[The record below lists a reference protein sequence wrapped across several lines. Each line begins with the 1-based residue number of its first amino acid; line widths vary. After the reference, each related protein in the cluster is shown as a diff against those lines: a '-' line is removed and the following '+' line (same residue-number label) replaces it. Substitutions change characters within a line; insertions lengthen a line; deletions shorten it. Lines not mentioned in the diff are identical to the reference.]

1 MRYKGKQDRRNRV
14 GSSAAQY
21 IVEVGI
27 EKLETPRTKDA
38 PRISNPGSEKKF
50 RFRLSVSASGKFRFR
65 ADKAGGLLPHVGA
78 QSTQKSKAAA
88 APRPA

>member
-1 MRYKGKQDRRNRV
+1 MRYKGKKDRRNRV

-27 EKLETPRTKDA
+27 EKFAKTA

-50 RFRLSVSASGKFRFR
+50 RFRLSFCKR
-65 ADKAGGLLPHVGA
+65 
-78 QSTQKSKAAA
+78 
-88 APRPA
+88 

>member
-1 MRYKGKQDRRNRV
+1 MRYKGKKDRRNRV

-27 EKLETPRTKDA
+27 EKFAKTA
-38 PRISNPGSEKKF
+38 PRISNPGCEKKF

-65 ADKAGGLLPHVGA
+65 ADKAGRLLPHGRA
-78 QSTQKSKAAA
+78 QKSKAAA